1 MRFLAPKQWAA
12 LPAALCLAALAALG
26 WHNFACAQEIDGADG
41 RGQTA
46 AGALSLEFTAA
57 EKAWLAAHPLIRVGA
72 EINYAPYEFQDSRG
86 HFAGV
91 VADYMDILKRRL
103 GVRFQVQQM
112 PDFTAVENKLRKRE
126 VDVVLAVAPTA
137 EREEYLLF
145 TKPYL
150 HYVNV
155 IVTRDDFPFLTGL
168 RDLSLDRV
176 GVVVGHSS
184 QQLISRAY
192 PNSRVTAYSDLL
204 DGLVAVSTGKAD
216 GLVDDIFPIVYNIR
230 HHQISNLKIA
240 TPLEKV
246 LQPKGFSVAVRKDWP
261 VLVTIF
267 DKVLSNITHE
277 EEREISQKW
286 LSVRYES
293 KVDYRAIWTS
303 LAVFSAILLA
313 AVLWITVLNKQRK
326 ALVAARAEAEAANR
340 AKDQFLASMSHELR
354 TPLHAILGYADL
366 IREGA
371 LTEPARQDAL
381 STIAGSGRHLL
392 SVINDLLDLSRIRS
406 GHLDLNPATVQ
417 LPALLEE
424 IASMVRVDAQKK
436 GLIFILDAPPDLPA
450 LVQADDKR
458 IRQILLNLLGNAIK
472 FTDAGR
478 VILSVQAVPA
488 GEGRIELRVTVED
501 TGMGIAPEDKSRI
514 FAPFEQTEQGRK
526 REAGV
531 GLGLAISQEL
541 AHRMGGTIEVDSE
554 PGSGSRFRFSVV
566 LPVVDVQEG
575 VVPARSHIVGYE
587 GERRSILVADD
598 QDENRQLLRRMLE
611 SLGFDV
617 VLAGDGREAIAAAR
631 ERRPDLIMMDLRMP
645 GTSGFE
651 AARIIRSTPGLETVP
666 LLAASASTADLEHAE
681 ADPDTFAACLRKPFQ
696 TSDLIDAIERS
707 LHLQWRHVYADTA
720 APAQGEQPQ
729 TQLMAPSK
737 DALTTLLELA
747 RLGKLVRVE
756 QMALELERE
765 DALRPFARRVYG
777 LARRLDEEELI
788 ALLEE
793 YLGAHRDAVTE

>member
-1 MRFLAPKQWAA
+1 M
-12 LPAALCLAALAALG
+12 CLAALALLAFS
-26 WHNFACAQEIDGADG
+26 HV
-41 RGQTA
+41 
-46 AGALSLEFTAA
+46 AGAQDSAGQETPGQEAGGAASVEFTPA
-57 EKAWLAAHPLIRVGA
+57 ERAWLAAHPVIRVGA
-72 EINYAPYEFQDSRG
+72 ETNYAPYEFQDSRG

-91 VADYMDILKRRL
+91 VADYMEILKRRL

-112 PDFTAVENKLRKRE
+112 ADFTAVENRLQKRE
-126 VDVVLAVAPTA
+126 VDVVLALAPTA
-137 EREEYLLF
+137 EREEFLLF

-155 IVTRDDFPFLTGL
+155 IVTRDDFGFVTGL
-168 RDLSLDRV
+168 RDLSLERV
-176 GVVVGHSS
+176 GVVTGHSS

-192 PNSRVTAYSDLL
+192 PNSNVTAYPDLL
-204 DGLVAVSTGKAD
+204 DGLMAVSTGKAD
-216 GLVDDIFPIVYNIR
+216 GLVDDIFPIVFNIR
-230 HHQISNLKIA
+230 YHQISNLKIA

-261 VLVTIF
+261 QLVGIL
-267 DKVLSNITHE
+267 DKVLSNISHE

-326 ALVAARAEAEAANR
+326 ALLAARAEAEAANR

-366 IREGA
+366 MREGA
-371 LTEPARQDAL
+371 LTEPAREDAL
-381 STIAGSGRHLL
+381 ATIAGSGRHLL

-406 GHLDLNPATVQ
+406 GHLELNPTTVP
-417 LPALLEE
+417 LPGLLEE
-424 IASMVRVDAQKK
+424 IAAMVRVDAQKK
-436 GLIFILDAPPDLPA
+436 GLIFVLDAAQDLPA

-478 VILSVQAVPA
+478 VILSVQAIPA
-488 GEGRIELRVTVED
+488 GDDRIELRVSVED
-501 TGMGIAPEDKSRI
+501 TGMGIAPEDKTRI
-514 FAPFEQTEQGRK
+514 FAPFEQTEQGRR

-541 AHRMGGTIEVDSE
+541 AHRMGGVIDVDSQ

-566 LPVVDVQEG
+566 LPVVHQEAAAA
-575 VVPARSHIVGYE
+575 PARMRIAGYE
-587 GERRSILVADD
+587 GKRRSVLVADD
-598 QDENRQLLRRMLE
+598 QEENRQLLRRMLE

-617 VLAGDGREAIAAAR
+617 VLAGDGPEAISAAR
-631 ERRPDLIMMDLRMP
+631 ERCPDLIVMDLRMP
-645 GTSGFE
+645 GTNGFQ
-651 AARIIRSTPGLETVP
+651 AAHIIRSSPGLEGVP
-666 LLAASASTADLEHAE
+666 LMAASASTADLEHAE
-681 ADPDTFAACLRKPFQ
+681 ADPETFASCLRKPFQ
-696 TSDLIDAIERS
+696 TSDLIEAIERS
-707 LHLQWRHVYADTA
+707 LHLQWRYVRADSAAAAQEERPQGRLVAPPKDVLTA
-720 APAQGEQPQ
+720 
-729 TQLMAPSK
+729 
-737 DALTTLLELA
+737 LLEFA

-756 QMALELERE
+756 QIALELERE

-777 LARRLDEEELI
+777 LARRLDEEQLV
-788 ALLEE
+788 ALLEQ